1 MVELVGGIGEWD
13 GARCCGVKGAA
24 FVWRQNKGISD
35 DKCQACTRST
45 GFAGKELQV
54 SSRWV
59 VTVIKGR
66 SMEEDWT
73 GRGKRTRNFHRINQ

>member
-1 MVELVGGIGEWD
+1 MVELVRGIGGGME
-13 GARCCGVKGAA
+13 RGVAGRRGP

-66 SMEEDWT
+66 LW
-73 GRGKRTRNFHRINQ
+73 

>member
-1 MVELVGGIGEWD
+1 MVELVRGIG
-13 GARCCGVKGAA
+13 RVKGPLP

-54 SSRWV
+54 GSRWV

-66 SMEEDWT
+66 LW
-73 GRGKRTRNFHRINQ
+73 

>member
-1 MVELVGGIGEWD
+1 MWRSTEWLNWYVESGGME
-13 GARCCGVKGAA
+13 RGVAGRRGP

-66 SMEEDWT
+66 LW
-73 GRGKRTRNFHRINQ
+73 